1 MKNTLFSLI
10 VLFSVCNLHSQL
22 ELINGGPVNVPSE
35 GVIDGIYIKEHVPTK
50 RMIAYEDVR
59 EADVIW
65 NRRVWSYIDLREK
78 INHSMYYPFDDYTFP
93 DGVWIKNNTRWSLWT
108 VIKHNIYE
116 SNLTIYEPKNP
127 LSGDQGPFDG
137 DQFKYPLKSQNN
149 LNYASDKAFKDKVDG
164 YLNIISN
171 KRFVA
176 IPSEID
182 GSDSVTIDPATQLST
197 VVTKDTF
204 DLIRIKSENIVQYRL
219 KEEWFFDKERSV
231 LDKRILGLAPV
242 IYDQTKEGGKYVE
255 LFWLYFPECRLVFNN
270 YFVYNE
276 LNDAQWMSFDDLFW
290 KRRFNA
296 VMYKE
301 SNVYDRGIDTYKN
314 GVDALHEAERIKE
327 GIRTIEHDVWNF

>member
-1 MKNTLFSLI
+1 MKSLLFSL
-10 VLFSVCNLHSQL
+10 LFVAFAMNSNAQL
-22 ELINGGPVNVPSE
+22 EVNGGPVNVPSE

-78 INHSMYYPFDDYTFP
+78 INHSMYYPFDRYQDT
-93 DGVWIKNNTRWSLWT
+93 VWIRNASRWSLWT
-108 VIKHNIYE
+108 VIKHNILNE
-116 SNLTIYEPKNP
+116 NLTIYEPKNP
-127 LSGDQGPFDG
+127 FDIFGAGEKDG
-137 DQFKYPLKSQNN
+137 DQFKYPLKPQTGMNLQSDQNFK
-149 LNYASDKAFKDKVDG
+149 ASIDG
-164 YLNIISN
+164 YLNVLGEA
-171 KRFVA
+171 RFETPKGVNG
-176 IPSEID
+176 E
-182 GSDSVTIDPATQLST
+182 DSVTYDASGSEITLAPVLVQEKSPILS
-197 VVTKDTF
+197 
-204 DLIRIKSENIVQYRL
+204 EHIVQYRL

-276 LNDAQWMSFDDLFW
+276 ANDAQWMSFDDLFW

-327 GIRTIEHDVWNF
+327 EIRTIEHDVWNF